1 MEVAEG
7 VWQLKIPMRHN
18 PLGKTYSYLLEDSR
32 TLIDTGVPTDYAAQ
46 ALRRQLRKH
55 SLRPEDIERV
65 TLTHLHNDHIGIVGL
80 LHHHGAE
87 IMAHKAAVERQELMQ
102 GLWKDMYE
110 ATSRELRMMGGSSL
124 MGYLRRFQWAFREAP
139 QPIPI
144 DTVLAD
150 GERLELDGLIL
161 EVIWTPG
168 HANEHICLLD
178 RERRLLF
185 SGDHVLP
192 KITSHISL
200 HTYQDADPLGD
211 YLDSL
216 EKVRDLPV
224 DRVLPAHEHVFETLP
239 RRIDQLKAHHE
250 ARLNE
255 IKDALRGGERTVYQ
269 ISSTVHWDSR
279 PWPEMSFWT
288 KRMAAA
294 ETYAHLV
301 YLRNRGVVDESLK
314 EEVLYYSL
322 A

>member
-7 VWQLKIPMRHN
+7 VWQLEIPMRHN

-32 TLIDTGVPTDYAAQ
+32 TLIDTGVPTDYAVR
-46 ALRRQLRKH
+46 ALSSQLREH
-55 SLRPEDIERV
+55 SLRLEDIRRV
-65 TLTHLHNDHIGIVGL
+65 IVTHLHNDHIGIVGL
-80 LHHHGAE
+80 LHRHGAE
-87 IMAHKAAVERQELMQ
+87 IMAHRVAVERQEFMQ
-102 GLWKDMYE
+102 ELWKDMYG
-110 ATSRELRMMGGSSL
+110 ATSQELKLMGGSSF
-124 MGYLRRFQWAFREAP
+124 MGYLQRFQSAWEAP
-139 QPIPI
+139 QPTPI
-144 DTVLAD
+144 DTQLSD
-150 GERLELDGLIL
+150 GDTLELKGVYLR
-161 EVIWTPG
+161 VIWTPG
-168 HANEHICLLD
+168 HANEHICLMD
-178 RERRLLF
+178 EERRLLF

-200 HTYQDADPLGD
+200 HTYQEADPLRD
-211 YLDSL
+211 YLASL
-216 EKVRDLPV
+216 DKVRGLPV
-224 DRVLPAHEHVFETLP
+224 DRVLPAHEHVFETLA

-269 ISSTVHWDSR
+269 VSSTVHWDSR

-288 KRMAAA
+288 RRMAVA

-301 YLRNRGVVDESLK
+301 YLRNRSVVDESLK